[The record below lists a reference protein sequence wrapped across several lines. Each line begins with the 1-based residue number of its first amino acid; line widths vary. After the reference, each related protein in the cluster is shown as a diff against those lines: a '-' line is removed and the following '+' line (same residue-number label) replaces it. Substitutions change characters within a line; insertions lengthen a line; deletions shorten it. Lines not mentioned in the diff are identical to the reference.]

1 MTDAVIA
8 RRYAH
13 ALFALGGN
21 AGAQALEAHGRCLL
35 DLTGMMREQPKL
47 AQTLKS
53 PAIGIA
59 DKKAVLATLL
69 GRLGA
74 DATMKNFCFLLAD
87 KKRLGSLGRITECY
101 GQMLDEAN
109 GVKRGRVTTA
119 IQLTPAKQAALRDAL
134 QRKAGGKM
142 ELTFAIDP
150 EILGG
155 MVLAVGDKVLDSS
168 LRAQL
173 GNLRKSLIRG
183 CKCR

>member
-1 MTDAVIA
+1 MTDAVMA
-8 RRYAH
+8 KRYAQ
-13 ALFALGGN
+13 ALFALGGK
-21 AGAQALEAHGRCLL
+21 AGSKELEAHGRCLAEL
-35 DLTGMMREQPKL
+35 AGMLRAQPML

-53 PAIGIA
+53 PVIETD
-59 DKKAVLATLL
+59 DKKAVLGKLL
-69 GRLGA
+69 SKMGA
-74 DATMKNFCFLLAD
+74 DTIMRNFCFLLAD
-87 KKRLGSLGRITECY
+87 KKRLGSLPLIAGCY
-101 GQMLDEAN
+101 GDMLDSAN
-109 GVKRGRVTTA
+109 GVKRGQVTTA
-119 IQLTPAKQAALRDAL
+119 VQLSPAKQAALRDAL

-183 CKCR
+183 L